1 MRLLIGSDDSGC
13 IKELVANRG
22 TNTSEQS
29 ALQPL
34 HLEAHLERGLNAKA
48 HQMLQIS
55 DNECLLARM
64 SGDIELVSWSR
75 ERRGGEEDKPVF
87 EVSSFQVMATLG
99 GLLDGEKMQ
108 ELHKRSQRRAASA
121 DRFVALFAL
130 PGQPQRYF
138 AATMSGQFHFLALAD
153 GDLKLQKTFSVRGPL
168 EFAQLY
174 DLEETEKLVF
184 AYGGEDNLI
193 KLVEVSRDL
202 EQLEQIWEAKN
213 VKNDRLDL
221 KVPIWPA
228 ALRFLQPAVSPAS
241 DGLNYQ
247 FIAVT
252 RHSHLHFYQ
261 TTHGRKPF
269 RSVDLLP
276 NREPTTSLE
285 VVGDVTPLG
294 NVKSTSFEGFSII
307 TTDTKKSI
315 LQFEPSGHL
324 LGKFGG
330 SDIKGFPSYI
340 HVQGKYLV
348 EGGLDRYVRVFEL
361 KNRNMLLKVFAGGK
375 VSSVLLLD
383 VSDVELPLSKK
394 EKNKRRHKRV
404 LDEDQER
411 EEDNEL
417 WAQLDGSSKRRKSKP
432 RLDG

>member
-13 IKELVANRG
+13 VKELVANRG

-34 HLEAHLERGLNAKA
+34 HLEAHLERGLSGKVN
-48 HQMLQIS
+48 QMLQVS
-55 DNECLLARM
+55 EYECLLARA
-64 SGDIELVSWSR
+64 SGDMELVSLSR
-75 ERRGGEEDKPVF
+75 ERRGGEEGKPEF
-87 EVSSFQVMATLG
+87 EVSSLQVTATLQ
-99 GLLDGEKMQ
+99 GLLDGEKME

-130 PGQPQRYF
+130 PGQPQKYF
-138 AATMSGQFHFLALAD
+138 AATMSGQFHFLELAD
-153 GDLKLQKTFSVRGPL
+153 GGLRLEKTFAVRGPV

-174 DLEETEKLVF
+174 DLGEETDKLLF
-184 AYGGEDNLI
+184 AYGGEENLI

-221 KVPIWPA
+221 KVPIWPV
-228 ALRFLQPAVSPAS
+228 ALRFMRPAAS
-241 DGLNYQ
+241 AASEGLNYQ
-247 FIAVT
+247 FLAVT
-252 RHSHLHFYQ
+252 RHSHLQFYQ
-261 TTHGRKPF
+261 TIHGRKPLK
-269 RSVDLLP
+269 SIELLP

-285 VVGDVTPLG
+285 IVGDVTPLG
-294 NVKSTSFEGFSII
+294 NVDATSLEGFSII
-307 TTDTKKSI
+307 TTDTKKSV

-340 HVQGKYLV
+340 HVHGKYLL

-375 VSSVLLLD
+375 VSSMLLLD
-383 VSDVELPLSKK
+383 VADVEMPLTKK
-394 EKNKRRHKRV
+394 EKKRRNKRV
-404 LDEDQER
+404 LDEEQER

-432 RLDG
+432 RSDR